1 MRIEPPKIDER
12 RFSDLLNIL
21 KEMVPHYTPE
31 WRASDDK
38 DAGVALLKIFSHIAE
53 TVIHRFNQVP
63 HKNLVAFL
71 DMMGIKLL
79 PAQPSRVPLTFK
91 LAKGTDKEILI
102 PAKTQ
107 AAADKTEEHEELPFE
122 TEKNLLAIPSQ
133 LKKLISVDPQ
143 QDAIYLPPPDFLNNG
158 ELSKVQLIY
167 KIVSSPS
174 AGAINFQL
182 DHVTDLKKG
191 DFLKISQGE
200 RVKNEIMSCSSLCN
214 FNNKLSDGGNS
225 EYVIISGISG
235 NIVSI
240 TDGLSRP
247 YSAGANVEKVTRFNL
262 LEGKNFQEHSLF
274 IGHKDLFNIKGTA
287 QFILSVTHKTGT
299 EAGVTPLKVLW
310 EYWGEVEGEEGEGWR
325 NFQTIDTTQ
334 GLSKDG
340 EVELVKMVKGE
351 IKEKEINSIKS
362 RWIRCKLKEPLKI
375 DVSRKLSVLD
385 NITFI
390 VKSSGENLLP
400 DQAFNNDIP
409 LDITQSFTPFGTE
422 PRMFDNFSIASKE
435 AFSKKGAKI
444 ILDVDVEQRGILGP
458 PTAIKYDN
466 KIRVFARGTYGR
478 LVEVEISPS
487 GDTDPVWQPDHG
499 FPPDTKIAPESMP
512 SAVTYGSNISV
523 FARAENGHLVERFFN
538 GTQWQWID
546 RGTTDGVIVN
556 SDPAAIYNEILVTG
570 GYKTISVFVTGSD
583 GSLYEFNRSPD
594 TMAGIWIDH
603 GRPNN
608 KTIDSSPYAESY
620 KKPVGEFSY
629 EIRVK
634 VFVTGGDG
642 KLYELDCK
650 AGDNTADI
658 WTTTYGSPALIEP
671 GVKVDSRPFA
681 WVSSDGSHVRVY
693 VKGSDNNLWEFD
705 NIRVANKWQDKEYPD
720 SISIDSAPHG
730 YMREPGG
737 TSEKIQIF
745 IRGTDGNL
753 WEWKK
758 DASSEGWNPHQAPA
772 NSELKYSPFVIDI
785 PDYGLR
791 IFSAS
796 NKNSIVERN
805 APSEIW
811 NEYKDPSETALTP
824 TLSWEYWNNKGWV
837 VIKGLMDKTANL
849 LRSGKIAFDLSDDI
863 EETEIAGQ
871 KSYWIRARIVG
882 GDYGKE
888 TFALAAEM
896 SKQRVA
902 QLISTKNTIRSP
914 IVNSLTISYEI
925 VAKQFPQT
933 CLTYNNLEYLDQTD
947 ACKEEDKHFS
957 PFVQLE
963 DRNKTLYL
971 GFEKSFEGGPV
982 RVFFAAKELPFTEE
996 KKPKL
1001 EWTYSSENEWKELS
1015 HLDATEG
1022 LIRADILELLGPSD
1036 FSVFSRFGNYLHW
1049 LKGSLTEG
1057 EYDESP
1063 VLDGIY
1069 PNTTWAIQ
1077 AETIKDEILGSS
1089 DGESEQTFSFLKF
1102 PVLEG
1107 EEIRIREVL
1116 SEEEKQNLIESL
1128 GEDAIYEVKDEKG
1141 EVTETWVLW
1150 KEVYD
1155 FFDSKENSRHYMLDR
1170 AIGKLQFGDGING
1183 MIPPAGDNNI
1193 KAFSYQAG
1201 GGAQGNVKTGE
1212 IKTLK
1217 SAVGGVDK
1225 ASNPAAADGGANT
1238 ATLDE
1243 MLEIGP
1249 AMISHRNRAVT
1260 VEDFEWLAKQAAR
1273 KVVKVRCLPN
1283 INNNGQTEIGWVTVV
1298 MVPDS
1303 KEDKPLPSL
1312 ELKRKVRRY
1321 LENLCANTLVS
1332 AQHVYTKGPSYTEIG
1347 VSADVFVVSIDVASE
1362 TEREVRSKLKAFFH
1376 PLTGGPE
1383 EKGWDF
1389 GRDVSASDIYALL
1402 EDIEGVDHVEN
1413 VRFKYNGTAGEDIV
1427 EIKQDFL
1434 VANGTHEINI
1444 QLTNGGS

>member
-174 AGAINFQL
+174 AGATNFQL
-182 DHVTDLKKG
+182 DHVTDLKEG
-191 DFLKISQGE
+191 DFLKISQEE
-200 RVKNEIMSCSSLCN
+200 RVKNEIMSCSPLCN
-214 FNNKLSDGGNS
+214 FNNKPSDGGNS

-262 LEGKNFQEHSLF
+262 LEGKNFQEHSLYM
-274 IGHKDLFNIKGTA
+274 GHTDLFNMESTGKITVEI
-287 QFILSVTHKTGT
+287 ILAPGT
-299 EAGVTPLKVLW
+299 EVGNSSLDLIW
-310 EYWGEVEGEEGEGWR
+310 EYWGE
-325 NFQTIDTTQ
+325 D
-334 GLSKDG
+334 
-340 EVELVKMVKGE
+340 
-351 IKEKEINSIKS
+351 KEKEKDAWLSLQVEDDETNGFKQSGNITLLKTKEGKIKEEKLEDIFKKTSRVEITDASIKEIKT
-362 RWIRCKLKEPLKI
+362 RWIRCRLKDALAEISPIKLPLIDTIFVRTEPSVPVKADKAFYQ
-375 DVSRKLSVLD
+375 DVPLGLEKAAVIRNML
-385 NITFI
+385 
-390 VKSSGENLLP
+390 
-400 DQAFNNDIP
+400 P
-409 LDITQSFTPFGTE
+409 LDIQLSLYSSISQGAIVATLNETPEGALRDGDLLEFDNGIDPPERRVISIQPPISSVTVTWEGGLLYNYPTTAKVSILTAIRAGEQTPTVILESVENLTQGDRITLIGTESITAIIKSLDSTKNNVTLELDQPVKNAYIKGDIVLKGEGIPNFPFGKH
-422 PRMFDNFSIASKE
+422 PRLYDTFSIASQE
-435 AFSKKGAKI
+435 AFSKKKAFI
-444 ILDVDVEQRGILGP
+444 EIFLDLGHQ
-458 PTAIKYDN
+458 D
-466 KIRVFARGTYGR
+466 
-478 LVEVEISPS
+478 
-487 GDTDPVWQPDHG
+487 
-499 FPPDTKIAPESMP
+499 
-512 SAVTYGSNISV
+512 
-523 FARAENGHLVERFFN
+523 
-538 GTQWQWID
+538 
-546 RGTTDGVIVN
+546 
-556 SDPAAIYNEILVTG
+556 
-570 GYKTISVFVTGSD
+570 
-583 GSLYEFNRSPD
+583 
-594 TMAGIWIDH
+594 
-603 GRPNN
+603 
-608 KTIDSSPYAESY
+608 
-620 KKPVGEFSY
+620 
-629 EIRVK
+629 
-634 VFVTGGDG
+634 
-642 KLYELDCK
+642 
-650 AGDNTADI
+650 
-658 WTTTYGSPALIEP
+658 TTTGLIP
-671 GVKVDSRPFA
+671 P
-681 WVSSDGSHVRVY
+681 
-693 VKGSDNNLWEFD
+693 
-705 NIRVANKWQDKEYPD
+705 P
-720 SISIDSAPHG
+720 
-730 YMREPGG
+730 
-737 TSEKIQIF
+737 
-745 IRGTDGNL
+745 
-753 WEWKK
+753 
-758 DASSEGWNPHQAPA
+758 NPQ
-772 NSELKYSPFVIDI
+772 
-785 PDYGLR
+785 
-791 IFSAS
+791 
-796 NKNSIVERN
+796 
-805 APSEIW
+805 
-811 NEYKDPSETALTP
+811 
-824 TLSWEYWNNKGWV
+824 LSWEYWNGKGWQV
-837 VIKGLMDKTANL
+837 LTDIQDSTNRLMN
-849 LRSGKIAFDLSDDI
+849 SGKNSIRFRVPIDIA
-863 EETEIAGQ
+863 ETEINGQ
-871 KSYWIRARIVG
+871 KNYWIRVRIVG
-882 GDYGKE
+882 GDYGREEYILKSFAPSTTDKARVQE
-888 TFALAAEM
+888 TM
-896 SKQRVA
+896 TRVERKFK
-902 QLISTKNTIRSP
+902 LPIIRDLS
-914 IVNSLTISYEI
+914 ISYSFDTKEEL
-925 VAKQFPQT
+925 QY
-933 CLTYNNLEYLDQTD
+933 CLTYNNLNHQDKTSESKTQGLFFQPFMPLDDTNL
-947 ACKEEDKHFS
+947 S
-957 PFVQLE
+957 
-963 DRNKTLYL
+963 LYL
-971 GFEKSFEGGPV
+971 GFDNPLKGGPI
-982 RVFFAAKELPFTEE
+982 RIFFGAKELSFTEE

-1001 EWTYSSENEWKELS
+1001 EWTYSGENEWKELS

-1036 FSVFSRFGNYLHW
+1036 LSAFSRFGNYLHW

-1089 DGESEQTFSFLKF
+1089 DGEAEQTFSFLKF

-1321 LENLCANTLVS
+1321 LDALCANTLVS
-1332 AQHVYTKGPSYTEIG
+1332 AQHIYTKGPSYTEIG